1 LSQGQRFD
9 LPLGAGYFTKGN
21 ILMLSNICAKCGKA
35 LCICLPLALGGAPV
49 IEAIPEE
56 HCSATASCTERP
68 LATEPW
74 SPDAP
79 EHDYSTT
86 GQPAIELAETGA
98 TRLVIEFPL
107 GIDTVAAALATTA

>member
-1 LSQGQRFD
+1 MISKFC
-9 LPLGAGYFTKGN
+9 P
-21 ILMLSNICAKCGKA
+21 KCGKA
-35 LCICLPLALGGAPV
+35 LCVCFSLVVGSVPV
-49 IEAIPEE
+49 IEAYSPPETE
-56 HCSATASCTERP
+56 CSTACTERP
-68 LATEPW
+68 LATKPW

-107 GIDTVAAALATTA
+107 GIDTVAAALATTAVAEL